1 MKQVNCGGE
10 ANKGTWVP
18 LLPNFLS
25 GTLVEPAKLRSTHAI
40 LGWPVLHAGETR
52 GW

>member
-18 LLPNFLS
+18 SLPNFLS
-25 GTLVEPAKLRSTHAI
+25 GTLVEPAKLRST
-40 LGWPVLHAGETR
+40 LGWPVLHAEETR